1 MSNPRYLGAA
11 ILVLI
16 ASAGSFATPAS
27 GKTALG
33 KALYRSLHYRFIGPG
48 GGRVSAVAGI
58 PGNPNTYY
66 LGAASGGIWKT
77 TDGGIH
83 WKPVFDHEPVQ
94 SIGALAIDP
103 GRPEVVWA
111 GSGETFYIRPTTS
124 IGNGI
129 YRSDNGGGSWR
140 HLGLARTGRIARIV
154 IDPTNVRRVYACA
167 TGSGFGPSM
176 HRGVYRTT
184 DDGRHWS
191 RVLFVNPETG
201 CSDLAIDPA
210 DPRIL
215 LAGMWQF
222 HIYPWDLDSGGPGSG
237 VYLSRNGGRSWTHL
251 TGDGLPKGP
260 LGKIAVAISLSDPD
274 IFYALIQNGP
284 PGLYRSTD
292 GGAHWVL
299 VSHNHSMEERPPYY
313 TRFAIAPNNPNRLYF
328 VSTNFTTSRT
338 GGRTLRFE
346 HCGCGDNH
354 DFWIDPKDPKRMII
368 TDDEGASITL
378 DGWKHYQVITLPN
391 SQIYHVYT
399 DRAIPYNVYANRQ
412 DGYSYRIPS
421 NTRTQS
427 PITPAFWTRV
437 GGCES
442 GFAIPD
448 TQNDNIVWSGCYEG
462 GLSRF
467 NIKRG
472 EGRTV
477 SVFPLAGYGW
487 PPKAL
492 ANRWDFVFPIALSP
506 HHQNTVYVG
515 SQYVYETQN
524 GGQSW
529 QPISP
534 DLTLNRKRYEG
545 SSGGVTIDNLGA
557 FDAMSLSIIAPSP
570 LKAGMIWTGGYDGEV
585 HLTLDGGHHWRN
597 VTPRGL
603 PPLGT
608 VTSISPSR
616 VDPER
621 AYLSVDRHLLGDPK
635 PYIYVTEDDGR
646 NWRLITR
653 GLPVDV
659 FSYVHCV
666 TVDPT
671 DPNLLFAGTENALYW
686 SPDRGQRWYPLQNNL
701 PHAPVYWLTVQPVFH
716 DLVVATYGRGIYI
729 LGDLNSLAGL
739 EDALRSGKPTLF
751 PLRTAYRFHSL
762 AGPRWAPNYA
772 ANGHN
777 PPYGAI
783 IDFYLPHIPKAPVRL
798 VIRSRDGKVIR
809 VFSSATGTSRA
820 DRLPGLHRGINRF
833 VWDLRYAPVHGLS
846 NCAGSGGCTG
856 KLRLPPPQA
865 PWVRTGSK
873 GYRHIVSWDLDL
885 AHRGPLAVPG
895 RDRVTLEIGT
905 RHWSQMLQVKK
916 DPDSSGNL
924 ADIRAQVAFSLQIR
938 SEINASVH
946 MIDEIE
952 WMRKTLSGIEARLVA
967 DGNHPVTLA
976 QARHLGQVLL
986 GVEGRLFDVYLT
998 GAREDA
1004 FRHPME
1010 IYGRLCALLKDVED
1024 SADYPPTDQDRAVF
1038 RILRHDLQA
1047 VGIRFRE
1054 VQQKEVAP
1062 FNRRLEGRGLAGVV
1076 PAGRAR

>member
-1 MSNPRYLGAA
+1 MSQARLLGAA
-11 ILVLI
+11 FFAFALATGSL
-16 ASAGSFATPAS
+16 ATSAF
-27 GKTALG
+27 GKEPLNP
-33 KALYRSLHYRFIGPG
+33 ALYRALHYRFIGPG
-48 GGRVSAVAGI
+48 SGRLSAVAGI
-58 PGNPNTYY
+58 PGNPWIYY

-83 WKPVFDHEPVQ
+83 WKPVFDHEKVQ

-111 GSGETFYIRPTTS
+111 GTGETFYIRPTTS

-129 YRSDNGGGSWR
+129 YRSNDGGKTWR
-140 HLGLARTGRIARIV
+140 HLGLAKTGRIARIV
-154 IDPTNVRRVYACA
+154 VDPTNDRRVYVCA
-167 TGSGFGPSM
+167 TGSGFGPSK

-184 DDGRHWS
+184 DNGRHWT

-210 DPRIL
+210 DPHIL

-237 VYLSRNGGRSWTHL
+237 VYLSHNGGRTWTHL
-251 TGDGLPKGP
+251 VDDGLPKGP
-260 LGKIAVAISLSDPD
+260 LGKIAVAISASDPD
-274 IFYALIQNGP
+274 IFYTLIQDGP
-284 PGLYRSTD
+284 PGLYRSID
-292 GGAHWVL
+292 RGLHWTL

-313 TRFAIAPNNPNRLYF
+313 TRFAISPDNPDRLYF
-328 VSTNFTTSRT
+328 ISTNFTTSRN

-368 TDDEGASITL
+368 TDDEGASVTL
-378 DGWKHYQVITLPN
+378 DGWKRYQVITLPD

-399 DRAIPYNVYANRQ
+399 DRAIPFNVYANRQ

-421 NTRTQS
+421 NTRTET
-427 PITPAFWTRV
+427 PITPAFWTSV

-448 TQNDNIVWSGCYEG
+448 IRNNNIVWSGCYEG

-492 ANRWDFVFPIALSP
+492 PDRWDFVFPIALSP
-506 HHQNTVYVG
+506 ENPDTVYVG
-515 SQYVYETQN
+515 SQYVYETRN

-529 QPISP
+529 QRISP
-534 DLTLNRKRYEG
+534 DLTLNRKRDEG

-557 FDAMSLSIIAPSP
+557 FNAMSLSIIAPSP
-570 LKAGMIWTGGYDGEV
+570 LRRGMIWTGGYDGQV
-585 HLTLDGGHHWRN
+585 HLTLDGGHDWHD
-597 VTPRGL
+597 VTPNGL

-608 VTSISPSR
+608 VTSIYPSHT
-616 VDPER
+616 DPNR
-621 AYLSVDRHLLGDPK
+621 AYVSIDRHLLGDPR
-635 PYIYVTEDDGR
+635 PYIFVTENDGR
-646 NWRLITR
+646 SWHRITR
-653 GLPVDV
+653 GLPTNV

-666 TVDPT
+666 TGDSLDPG
-671 DPNLLFAGTENALYW
+671 LLFAGTENALYW
-686 SPDRGQRWYPLQNNL
+686 SPDRGHHWYPLQNNL
-701 PHAPVYWLTVQPVFH
+701 PHAPVYWLTVQPVAQ

-729 LGDLNSLAGL
+729 LSDLNSLA
-739 EDALRSGKPTLF
+739 ALAHAVRAGHPVLF
-751 PLRTAYRFHSL
+751 PLRTAWRFHHV
-762 AGPRWAPNYA
+762 AAPRAAPDFA

-777 PPYGAI
+777 PPYGAT
-783 IDFYLPHIPKAPVRL
+783 IDFYLPHKPKRPVRL
-798 VIRSRDGKVIR
+798 VIHSPGGKIIR
-809 VFSSATGTSRA
+809 VFSNAPGTARA
-820 DRLPGLHRGINRF
+820 NRLPALSRGINRF
-833 VWDLRYAPVHGLS
+833 VWDLRYAPVDGVS
-846 NCAGSGGCTG
+846 ECAGSGSCTG

-865 PWVRTGSK
+865 PWVTTGPK

-885 AHRGPLAVPG
+885 THRGPLAVPG
-895 RDRVTLEIGT
+895 QDRVTLEIGT
-905 RHWSQMLQVKK
+905 TRSSQPLWVRK
-916 DPDSSGNL
+916 DPYSSGSL
-924 ADIRAQVAFSLQIR
+924 ADIRSQVTFSLAIESR
-938 SEINASVH
+938 INSTVH
-946 MIDEIE
+946 LINEIE
-952 WMRKTLSGIEARLVA
+952 WMRKTLAGIEARLVA
-967 DGNHPVTLA
+967 DGNHPATLA
-976 QARHLGQVLL
+976 RARHLGAVLL

-1024 SADYPPTDQDRAVF
+1024 SADYPPTDSDRVVY
-1038 RILRHDLQA
+1038 RILEGDLRSVQA
-1047 VGIRFRE
+1047 RFAA
-1054 VQQKEVAP
+1054 VLHKEVAP

-1076 PAGRAR
+1076 PTGRGV